1 MTPSPAPELDLP
13 TIRLALSGDTP
24 ALAKLYARYHP
35 LVLRMARRMLER
47 LRLRDAPCELA
58 AEVWL
63 RLLDHGC
70 RALQP
75 FDPTRGSFRG
85 FLTMVAWQH
94 AFTVTRHWQRRALR
108 EAQGLRLELLEP
120 LTPCTTTALHHRLL
134 LDRMVATLPR
144 LGPLDLTLLEEA
156 LLGQT
161 PMHEL
166 APRLGRSIHTLR
178 KRKQRLRRRLCAAA
192 RQIEREPLLAAA

>member
-13 TIRLALSGDTP
+13 AILRALAGDVP
-24 ALAKLYARYHP
+24 ALARLYAAYHP
-35 LVLRMARRMLER
+35 LVLRTAQRVLER
-47 LRLRDAPCELA
+47 SRLPDTPCELA
-58 AEVWL
+58 AEVWV
-63 RLLDHGC
+63 RLLDRGC
-70 RALQP
+70 RALRP
-75 FDPTRGSFRG
+75 FDPVRGSFRG
-85 FLTMVAWQH
+85 FLAMVASQH

-108 EAQGLRLELLEP
+108 EQQSLQWEPLEP
-120 LTPCTTTALHHRLL
+120 LAPCTTRALHHRLL

-156 LLGQT
+156 LLGRT

-192 RQIEREPLLAAA
+192 RRIESEPLLAAA